1 MDLREFSILKT
12 FIKALRFRGDFME
25 LDFNFIIR
33 SLPDFFQ
40 ATAITIK
47 LAIISII
54 LSILIGVIIEV
65 TRYFNIKWV
74 NVISKGYIEFSRNTP
89 LLIQVFFLY
98 YGLTKLGVKLSGFAC
113 GVIGLSFLGGAY
125 MAESFRGGIDAVAKS
140 QIESGQAL
148 GLSKTQILRYIVMP
162 MSFSISIPSIVANCI
177 FLVKETSIIGSIAVA
192 ELMFVTKDVI
202 GMYYKTNEALILV
215 VVFYLMILLPISI
228 ISRILERRLR
238 HGEFGQ

>member
-1 MDLREFSILKT
+1 M
-12 FIKALRFRGDFME
+12 A
-25 LDFNFIIR
+25 
-33 SLPDFFQ
+33 
-40 ATAITIK
+40 
-47 LAIISII
+47 
-54 LSILIGVIIEV
+54 
-65 TRYFNIKWV
+65 RYFNIKWV

>member
-1 MDLREFSILKT
+1 
-12 FIKALRFRGDFME
+12 ME
-25 LDFNFIIR
+25 LDFNFIIS
-33 SLPDFFQ
+33 SLPHFFQ
-40 ATAITIK
+40 ATIVTIK

-54 LSILIGVIIEV
+54 LSILIGLIIEAA
-65 TRYFNIKWV
+65 RYFNIKLL
-74 NVISKGYIEFSRNTP
+74 NIISKGYIEFSRNTP

-98 YGLTKLGVKLSGFAC
+98 YGLTKIGVTLSGFTC

-125 MAESFRGGIDAVAKS
+125 MAESFRGGIDAVAKA

-148 GLSKTQILRYIVMP
+148 GLRKTQILTYIVMP
-162 MSFSISIPSIVANCI
+162 MSVSISIPSIVANCI

-192 ELMFVTKDVI
+192 ELMFITKDVI

-215 VVFYLMILLPISI
+215 VIFYLIILLPISI

-238 HGEFGQ
+238 YGEFGR

>member
-1 MDLREFSILKT
+1 
-12 FIKALRFRGDFME
+12 ME
-25 LDFNFIIR
+25 LDFNFIIS
-33 SLPDFFQ
+33 SLPHFFQ
-40 ATAITIK
+40 ATIVTIK

-54 LSILIGVIIEV
+54 LSILIGLIIEV
-65 TRYFNIKWV
+65 ARYFNIKLL
-74 NVISKGYIEFSRNTP
+74 NIISKVYIEFSRNTP

-98 YGLTKLGVKLSGFAC
+98 YGLTKIGVTLSGFTC

-125 MAESFRGGIDAVAKS
+125 MAESFRGGIDAVAKA

-148 GLSKTQILRYIVMP
+148 GLRKTQILTYIVMP

-215 VVFYLMILLPISI
+215 VIFYLIILLPISI

-238 HGEFGQ
+238 YGEFGR

>member
-1 MDLREFSILKT
+1 
-12 FIKALRFRGDFME
+12 ME
-25 LDFNFIIR
+25 LDFNFIIS
-33 SLPDFFQ
+33 SLPHFFK
-40 ATAITIK
+40 ATIVTIK

-54 LSILIGVIIEV
+54 LSILIGLIVEV
-65 TRYFNIKWV
+65 ARYFNIKLL
-74 NVISKGYIEFSRNTP
+74 NIISKGYIEFSRNTP

-98 YGLTKLGVKLSGFAC
+98 YGLTKIGVTLSGFTC

-125 MAESFRGGIDAVAKS
+125 MAESFRGGIDAVAKA

-148 GLSKTQILRYIVMP
+148 GLRKTQILTYIVMP

-215 VVFYLMILLPISI
+215 VIFYLIILLPISI

-238 HGEFGQ
+238 YGEFGR

>member
-1 MDLREFSILKT
+1 
-12 FIKALRFRGDFME
+12 ME
-25 LDFNFIIR
+25 LDFNFIIS
-33 SLPDFFQ
+33 SLPHFLK
-40 ATAITIK
+40 ATVVTIE
-47 LAIISII
+47 LTIISII
-54 LSILIGVIIEV
+54 LSILIGLIIEV
-65 TRYFNIKWV
+65 ARYFNIKWV
-74 NVISKGYIEFSRNTP
+74 NIVSKGYIEFSRNTP

-98 YGLTKLGVKLSGFAC
+98 YGLTKLGIKLSGFAC

-148 GLSKTQILRYIVMP
+148 GLSKKQILRYIVIP

-215 VVFYLMILLPISI
+215 VAFYLIILLPISI
-228 ISRILERRLR
+228 ISRVLERRLR